1 MELNT
6 VNNRITSNVPHA
18 SENECVYWVP
28 AATKLPGRGTLAVKR
43 ALDLFLAL
51 VCSILLAVP
60 MIAIGVV
67 IVIDSKGAPIYLQ
80 ERLGKGGDPFTIYKF
95 RSMRIDAE
103 ANGPKWASENDARC
117 TRFGRFLR
125 KTHLDELPQLWNILK
140 GDMSFVG
147 PRPERGCFYNEF
159 ETYIHGFRNRLAVTP
174 GLTGLA
180 QVNGGY
186 DLPPEKK
193 IIWDMKYIKEQ
204 SLLLDFKI
212 ILKTLLCV
220 FKRTGAR

>member
-1 MELNT
+1 
-6 VNNRITSNVPHA
+6 
-18 SENECVYWVP
+18 
-28 AATKLPGRGTLAVKR
+28 
-43 ALDLFLAL
+43 
-51 VCSILLAVP
+51 
-60 MIAIGVV
+60 
-67 IVIDSKGAPIYLQ
+67 
-80 ERLGKGGDPFTIYKF
+80 
-95 RSMRIDAE
+95 
-103 ANGPKWASENDARC
+103 
-117 TRFGRFLR
+117 
-125 KTHLDELPQLWNILK
+125 
-140 GDMSFVG
+140 MSFVG

>member
-1 MELNT
+1 MEMNN
-6 VNNRITSNVPHA
+6 VKNRITSNVPHA

-28 AATKLPGRGTLAVKR
+28 AAAKLPGRGTLAVKR

-60 MIAIGVV
+60 MIAIGVM
-67 IVIDSKGAPIYLQ
+67 IV
-80 ERLGKGGDPFTIYKF
+80 
-95 RSMRIDAE
+95 IDAE

-147 PRPERGCFYNEF
+147 PRPERVCFYIEF